1 LIYPEN
7 IGKYIS
13 IDETSFTNGDLYTII
28 TNKEAKGKKK
38 SLIAMIKGTKSEE
51 IIEVLRKIDLDKR
64 TKVEEVTLDM
74 ADNMNLIVRQSFPRA
89 SKVIDRFHVQKL
101 AFEAVQEIR
110 IKHRWEAIDKENEEI
125 TKCKNENLKYT
136 SPVFSNG
143 DSAKQL
149 LARSRYLLYK
159 SETKWTIKQKE
170 RAEILFKEYP
180 DIKQVYDLSQKLSFI
195 YQNTYDKNVAR
206 TKLAQWIELVRQSKF
221 KAFNITSNTINNHY
235 TDILNYFDNRST
247 NAAAESFNAKIKQF
261 RSQLRGVRDIN
272 FFLFRLE
279 KLFS

>member
-1 LIYPEN
+1 
-7 IGKYIS
+7 
-13 IDETSFTNGDLYTII
+13 
-28 TNKEAKGKKK
+28 
-38 SLIAMIKGTKSEE
+38 MIKGTKSEE
-51 IIEVLRKIDLDKR
+51 IIEVLRKIDLEKR

-74 ADNMNLIVRQSFPRA
+74 ADNMNLIVQKSFPRA

-101 AFEAVQEIR
+101 AFEAVQDIR

-149 LARSRYLLYK
+149 LARSRYLLFK

-235 TDILNYFDNRST
+235 TILL
-247 NAAAESFNAKIKQF
+247 SFTLLFHN
-261 RSQLRGVRDIN
+261 SLRLTI
-272 FFLFRLE
+272 
-279 KLFS
+279 